1 MTAKVPGAVNLSSAQ
16 LTSDMILPL
25 AMTSPRNGQTTL
37 GDLAGFV
44 GGAASP
50 RSTTISTVGDGVLTA
65 AAIKGGVI
73 VRNGSV
79 AAFTDTT
86 ATAAAIIAALGS
98 DAVVGTSFYLIVKNI
113 TAFTETLAAG
123 VGVTLNGNK
132 NVIPGNSVGFYL
144 VTYTSATAV
153 TVFGI
158 FVGALSNNSAQVITA
173 LTTVGAGTITAAGIA
188 GQTTLR
194 TGSVAA
200 FTDTTDTADAI
211 IAAIPN
217 ARIGVSFVWTYYNST
232 IATATLAGGT
242 GVTITGGTTVAGS
255 GGFGR
260 YLVTYTA
267 ASAVTIAFI
276 GGASPSVPESQFTT
290 AALSAGTLA
299 AGAITGAAFTVLTNT
314 GATPGAQTVR
324 TAAQM
329 LADFVGTSVGSSYML
344 RIVNT
349 GAGTF
354 TLTGGG
360 GTGVTVTGT
369 ATIAQNIFRDYV
381 VTFNSATTATIQSV
395 GSGVS
400 P

>member
-1 MTAKVPGAVNLSSAQ
+1 MTARVPGAVNLSSAQ
-16 LTSDMILPL
+16 LTPDMILPL

-37 GDLAGFV
+37 GDLVGFI
-44 GGAASP
+44 GSAASP
-50 RSTTISTVGDGVLTA
+50 RQTTISTVGDGVLTA

-98 DAVVGTSFYLIVKNI
+98 DAVVGSSFYLIVKNI

-123 VGVTLNGNK
+123 AGVTLNGNK

-153 TVFGI
+153 TIFGL
-158 FVGALSNNSAQVITA
+158 FVGALSNNSAQVITT
-173 LTTVGAGTITAAGIA
+173 LSTVGAGTITAAGIA
-188 GQTTLR
+188 GQTTMR

-217 ARIGVSFVWTYYNST
+217 ARIGVSFVWTYYNGT
-232 IATATLAGGT
+232 VATATLAGGV
-242 GVTITGGTTVAGS
+242 GVTVTGGTTIAGS

-267 ASAVTIAFI
+267 ASTVTVVFI
-276 GGASPSVPESQFTT
+276 GGASPSVSEAQFTT
-290 AALSAGTLA
+290 AALSVGTLA
-299 AGAITGAAFTVLTNT
+299 AGAITGAAFTVLQNT
-314 GATPGAQTVR
+314 GATPAAQTTR

-329 LADFVGTSVGSSYML
+329 LADFVGASVGFTYIL

-349 GAGTF
+349 GAGTL

-369 ATIAQNIFRDYV
+369 ATVAQNVFRDYL
-381 VTFNSATTATIQSV
+381 VTFNTNTTATIQSI

>member
-1 MTAKVPGAVNLSSAQ
+1 MANTPVPGATAIQSAN
-16 LTSDMILPL
+16 LTSDMMLPILAGPL
-25 AMTSPRNGQTTL
+25 SSVVSL
-37 GDLAGFV
+37 GDLKAYV
-44 GGAASP
+44 GVSASP
-50 RSTTISTVGDGVLTA
+50 VSTSITTVGDGVLTA
-65 AAIKGGVI
+65 AAIAGGVI
-73 VRNGSV
+73 VRSGPV

-86 ATAAAIIAALGS
+86 DTAAAIIAALGA
-98 DAVVGTSFYLIVKNI
+98 DAVVGTSFYLIIKNI
-113 TAFTETLAAG
+113 TAFQQTLAAG
-123 VGVTLNGNK
+123 TGVTLTGNK
-132 NVIPGNSVGFYL
+132 NVLSANSVGFYL

-153 TVFGI
+153 TILGI
-158 FVGALSNNSAQVITA
+158 FVGALSNNAPQVITA
-173 LTTVGAGTITAAGIA
+173 LTTVGAGTITAAGIV
-188 GQTTLR
+188 GQTTSR
-194 TGSVAA
+194 TGSTAA

-217 ARIGVSFVWTYYNST
+217 ARIGVSFVWTYYNNT
-232 IATATLAGGT
+232 VATATLAGGV
-242 GVTITGGTTVAGS
+242 GVTLTGGTTVAGS

-267 ASAVTIAFI
+267 ASAVSIVFI
-276 GGASPSVPESQFTT
+276 GGSSPSVAEAQFTT
-290 AALSAGTLA
+290 AALTAGTLA
-299 AGAITGAAFTVLTNT
+299 AGAITGAAITVLQNT

-329 LADFVGTSVGSSYML
+329 LADFVGASVGFTYIL

-349 GAGTF
+349 GAGTL

-369 ATIAQNIFRDYV
+369 ATVAQNVFRDYV
-381 VTFNSATTATIQSV
+381 VTFNTNTTATIQSI

>member
-1 MTAKVPGAVNLSSAQ
+1 MTAKVPGAINVPSAS
-16 LTSDMILPL
+16 LRSDMIIPL
-25 AMTSPRNGQTTL
+25 AVTGPQSAQTTI

-44 GGAASP
+44 GSAASP
-50 RSTTISTVGDGVLTA
+50 IQTSITTVGNGVLTA
-65 AAIKGGVI
+65 AAIKDGVI
-73 VRNGSV
+73 ARSGPV

-86 ATAAAIIAALGS
+86 ATAAAIITALGS
-98 DAVVGTSFYLIVKNI
+98 DAVVGTSFYLIIKNI
-113 TAFTETLAAG
+113 TAFTQTLAAG

-132 NVIPGNSVGFYL
+132 NIISANSVGFYL

-153 TVFGI
+153 TIFGI
-158 FVGALSNNSAQVITA
+158 FVGALSNNAPQVITA
-173 LTTVGAGTITAAGIA
+173 LTTVGAGTITAAGIV
-188 GQTTLR
+188 GQTTSR

-232 IATATLAGGT
+232 VATATLAGGV
-242 GVTITGGTTVAGS
+242 GVTLTGGTTVAGS

-267 ASAVTIAFI
+267 ASAVSIVFI
-276 GGASPSVPESQFTT
+276 GGSSPSVAEAQFTT
-290 AALSAGTLA
+290 AALTAGTLA
-299 AGAITGAAFTVLTNT
+299 AGAITGAAITVLQNT

-324 TAAQM
+324 TAALM
-329 LADFVGTSVGSSYML
+329 LADFVGASVGFSYIL

-349 GAGTF
+349 GAGTL

-360 GTGVTVTGT
+360 ATGVTVTGT
-369 ATIAQNIFRDYV
+369 ATVAQNVFRDYL
-381 VTFNSATTATIQSV
+381 VTFNTNTTATIQSI